1 MKAFYVSDFVALIG
15 IDWADRKHDICE
27 VNSQTKEQHF
37 SVISSQ
43 PKAINAWANE
53 LKQKYKGQ
61 LIAVACELKKGPLI
75 YALSKFSHI
84 VIFTINPSS
93 VAKYRKAFTHSGAK
107 DDPTDAA
114 IQVEILQLHM
124 SKLNVI
130 TPDSES
136 VRSLAQLVEYRRKL
150 VQDRVDLTNR
160 ITTTLKNYYPHV
172 LDWFKEKDTIIFCDF
187 LLRWPSLEQAK
198 RARKQT
204 LIDFFNQHNS
214 RYPAVNEKRINNIKQ
229 AEALTNDNAIIGP
242 NQLLV
247 ECLILQL
254 KHLMLSIV
262 RFDIEIKA
270 IYKPHKDRFIFD
282 SLPGA
287 GPQIAPRLLAA
298 MGSNRDRYQSCEEV
312 QKYAGIAPVTE
323 RSGKKEWIHWR
334 YSCTKFLRQ
343 TFVEW
348 AGISVRYSFW
358 ARAYYR
364 QQESKGKPHN
374 TIIRAL
380 AFKWIRILFRCWK
393 SKTPY
398 DETTYLEALKR
409 KGSPLLKYA
418 VESKF

>member
-1 MKAFYVSDFVALIG
+1 MKVFDVSNFAALIG

-27 VNSQTKEQHF
+27 INRKTNTQHF

-53 LKQKYKGQ
+53 LNKKYNGQ
-61 LIAVACELKKGPLI
+61 LVAVACELKKGPLI

-84 VIFTINPSS
+84 VLFTINPSS
-93 VAKYRKAFTHSGAK
+93 VAKYRKAFTQSGAK

-124 SKLNVI
+124 RKLNVI

-136 VRSLAQLVEYRRKL
+136 IRCLAQLVEYRRKL

-160 ITTTLKNYYPHV
+160 MTSTLKNYYPHV
-172 LDWFKEKDTIIFCDF
+172 LDWFKEKDTMIFCDF

-204 LIDFFNQHNS
+204 LVDFFNQHNS
-214 RYPAVNEKRINNIKQ
+214 RYPTVNEKRICNIKQ
-229 AEALTNDNAIIGP
+229 AEPLTNDAAIIAP
-242 NQLLV
+242 NLLLV
-247 ECLILQL
+247 ECLIVQL
-254 KHLMLSIV
+254 KHLMLAIE
-262 RFDIEIKA
+262 RFDVEIKA
-270 IYKPHKDRFIFD
+270 IYKQHSDRFIFD

-287 GPQIAPRLLAA
+287 GPQLAPRLLAA
-298 MGSNRDRYQSCEEV
+298 MGSNRDRYHSCEEV

-393 SKTPY
+393 SKTAY
-398 DETTYLEALKR
+398 DESTYLEALKR

-418 VESKF
+418 VESKL